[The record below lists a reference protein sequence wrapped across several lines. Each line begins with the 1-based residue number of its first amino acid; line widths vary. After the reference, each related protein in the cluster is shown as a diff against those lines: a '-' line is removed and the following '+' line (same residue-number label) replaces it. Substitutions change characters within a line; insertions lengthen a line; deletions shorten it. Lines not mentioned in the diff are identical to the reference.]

1 MQMGW
6 WASNLT
12 IAIWSCLINLG
23 RVLDFSPVFLSTR
36 QIRVLIL
43 TWIIDLTHW
52 NPPGFRVLTSSDMAC
67 RCMMQENPA
76 QTIDLRS
83 SITTWA
89 SKTFPVLM
97 GLVRLQ
103 RTKPGESSSSEIPFT
118 LALIFSP
125 EVTAVTSMSSD
136 QICSTLTSL
145 YDGYFLIIILR
156 TYFNIPYFVRHD

>member
-1 MQMGW
+1 M
-6 WASNLT
+6 SLK
-12 IAIWSCLINLG
+12 SHYCDLVLLDKPG
-23 RVLDFSPVFLSTR
+23 RVLNFSPVFLSTR
-36 QIRVLIL
+36 QIRVLI
-43 TWIIDLTHW
+43 
-52 NPPGFRVLTSSDMAC
+52 LTSSDMAC

-145 YDGYFLIIILR
+145 LLGMISKDSPFLQQPLSTLPMTMVPMSLYLSTIGIMKGPS
-156 TYFNIPYFVRHD
+156 T